1 MLKQKLSIW
10 RFIMVLWPLLV
21 VFVIAQ
27 WVMRVLGNSVAI
39 AIPWWLSLLD
49 LFVFIAVFVGAAAW
63 VYGPLKRA
71 KAWLDKPTRRT
82 QNYLEQG
89 ISLLPK
95 RAAKGFFIAGLCC
108 GIYLIIVL
116 NIGAAVSEVVL
127 TRPMFIALALSLL
140 YGAGVLAPSM
150 ALSMTLAYSVALRND
165 LAAKGMFLHT
175 LNDDHS
181 RVLHWNKISR
191 RPWVIFFITSA
202 LPASILAFFVYLI
215 LGADTPYEQ
224 QFILLQAGVLFVLLM
239 LAGAWLVFTVGKL
252 LKQVMAS
259 FSIGLERMRQGQY
272 NGYVPVLSDD
282 EFGVLAKGM
291 NTAFAG
297 LREREELKHG
307 LEIAEE
313 IHHAMLPVGVPKIPG
328 YQLLGFAQSCEAVGG
343 DYYDHIVLPDGRV
356 WLLVADVAGKGYPA
370 ALTVANLRAM
380 LHALAHLGLPF
391 EKAAEYINNTLC
403 ETLTGGRFVTIFLAK
418 LQPESNSLL
427 WLNAGHVPALLYRDG
442 ELEAFEASSP
452 PMGLQPDLTFEV
464 SEYKF
469 QKDDTLLVYSDGVT
483 EARDFDS
490 NEMFGETRVK
500 QCFLQYGGAQVDE
513 LSQAL
518 QDQLQDFG
526 KLAADDDVTM
536 LWLKCDTE

>member
-10 RFIMVLWPLLV
+10 RFITVLWPLLV
-21 VFVIAQ
+21 VFTIAQ
-27 WVMRVLGNSVAI
+27 WVMRVFGNSAAI
-39 AIPWWLSLLD
+39 IIPWWLSLID
-49 LFVFIAVFVGAAAW
+49 LLVFIAVFVGAAVW
-63 VYGPLKRA
+63 VYEPLKRA
-71 KAWLDKPTRRT
+71 QEWLDKPTRRT

-95 RAAKGFFIAGLCC
+95 RAFKGFFIAGLCC
-108 GIYLIIVL
+108 GIYLVIVL
-116 NIGAAVSEVVL
+116 NVGAAVSGVVL
-127 TRPMFIALALSLL
+127 TPPMFIALALSLL

-150 ALSMTLAYSVALRND
+150 ALSMTLAYSVALRD
-165 LAAKGMFLHT
+165 YLATKGLFLHG
-175 LNDDHS
+175 LNDDYS
-181 RVLHWNKISR
+181 KVLHWNKISR

-215 LGADTPYEQ
+215 LGADTAYEQ

-272 NGYVPVLSDD
+272 DGYVPVLSDD

-313 IHHAMLPVGVPKIPG
+313 IHHAMLPVVVPEITG
-328 YQLLGFAQSCEAVGG
+328 YQLLGFEQSCEAVGG
-343 DYYDHIVLPDGRV
+343 DYYDHIVLPDGRI
-356 WLLVADVAGKGYPA
+356 WLVLADVAGKGYPA

-380 LHALAHLGLPF
+380 LHALAHLEMPF

-403 ETLTGGRFVTIFLAK
+403 ETLTGGRFVTLFLAK

-427 WLNAGHVPALLYRDG
+427 WLNAGHVPALLCRNG
-442 ELEAFEASSP
+442 ELEALEASSP
-452 PMGLQPDLTFEV
+452 PMGLQPDLNFEV

-469 QKDDTLLVYSDGVT
+469 KKADTLLVYSDGVT

-490 NEMFGETRVK
+490 DEMFGEARVK
-500 QCFLQYGGAQVDE
+500 QWFMEQGNSNVE
-513 LSQAL
+513 MLSQGL
-518 QDQLQDFG
+518 QNELQDFG

-536 LWLKCDTE
+536 LWLKRDE